1 MCFAG
6 ARRHPMG
13 MRAGMPAD
21 RTVPRLRLMMVRAG
35 MPADRMRFAGARRH
49 PMMMRAGVRA
59 GRTVPPSPLMK
70 IRFALLGASVTDDLP
85 SDDGLN
91 DLATQD
97 VTGERGVPT
106 L

>member
-1 MCFAG
+1 
-6 ARRHPMG
+6 MG

-21 RTVPRLRLMMVRAG
+21 RTVPRLRL
-35 MPADRMRFAGARRH
+35 
-49 PMMMRAGVRA
+49 MMMRAGVRA

>member
-21 RTVPRLRLMMVRAG
+21 RTVPPSRL
-35 MPADRMRFAGARRH
+35 
-49 PMMMRAGVRA
+49 MMMRAGVRA

>member
-1 MCFAG
+1 M
-6 ARRHPMG
+6 M
-13 MRAGMPAD
+13 MRAD
-21 RTVPRLRLMMVRAG
+21 RRVSPWRLMMVRAG
-35 MPADRMRFAGARRH
+35 MRADRRG
-49 PMMMRAGVRA
+49 
-59 GRTVPPSPLMK
+59 L
-70 IRFALLGASVTDDLP
+70 ALLGASVTDDLP